1 MNAGF
6 IGGSGGHEQ
15 NPPHALPKRETID
28 EGIDIMRKSSV
39 LATLALAAGIAGTTV
54 LAAPVLAQGAA
65 PAAPAARAVLGI
77 PEIHQRLTAAGYTDI
92 DEIDRERDRYEVKA
106 TDREGRRV
114 ELDVDA
120 ATAEVLRTEVKRS
133 KRSGD
138 DRATSSQR
146 SR

>member
-1 MNAGF
+1 
-6 IGGSGGHEQ
+6 
-15 NPPHALPKRETID
+15 
-28 EGIDIMRKSSV
+28 MRKSSI

-54 LAAPVLAQGAA
+54 LVAPVLAQGAA
-65 PAAPAARAVLGI
+65 PAAPAARAALGI